1 MLLKNKEIER
11 LFKTHFESLHRYA
24 FTILKDEDSAKD
36 AVQAV
41 FLNLLEK
48 ERSIQTEDSAKSYLF
63 RSVFNQC
70 INILKKE
77 EALVKRH
84 LDYMYLK
91 SDQEQEGDLQDMKK
105 RIDGVLH
112 QLPPQCRVV
121 FVKSRMDQMKYA
133 EIAEDLGIAVKTVEA
148 HMSKALKLIRT
159 ALRVLV
165 VVCCLLI
172 E

>member
-1 MLLKNKEIER
+1 MLFNNKEIER

-48 ERSIQTEDSAKSYLF
+48 ERSIQAEHSAKSYLF
-63 RSVFNQC
+63 RSVFNKC

-77 EALVKRH
+77 ETLVKRH

-91 SDQEQEGDLQDMKK
+91 SDQVQEVDLQDMKK
-105 RIDGVLH
+105 RIDSVLH

-165 VVCCLLI
+165 IICCLLI

>member
-70 INILKKE
+70 INILKKD

-91 SDQEQEGDLQDMKK
+91 SDREQEGDLQDMKK
-105 RIDGVLH
+105 RIDGVLD

-133 EIAEDLGIAVKTVEA
+133 EIADDLGIAVKTVEA

-165 VVCCLLI
+165 IVCCLLI